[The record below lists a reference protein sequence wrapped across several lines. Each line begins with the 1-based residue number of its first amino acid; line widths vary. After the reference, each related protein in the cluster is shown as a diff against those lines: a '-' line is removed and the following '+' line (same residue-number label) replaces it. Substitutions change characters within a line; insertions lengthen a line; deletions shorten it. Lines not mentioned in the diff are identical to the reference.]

1 MSEQSEQID
10 INHLSNWKVE
20 DTLFISEKEWCFLW
34 KDWKKKIVLSFRV
47 KKTFAF
53 RVKKAFPFS
62 QIQLLRSYFSSS
74 LTVAGEQGAHISRK
88 PIKTSALNN
97 E

>member
-1 MSEQSEQID
+1 MLFVKGLKKENCFE
-10 INHLSNWKVE
+10 LSRE
-20 DTLFISEKEWCFLW
+20 
-34 KDWKKKIVLSFRV
+34 
-47 KKTFAF
+47 KTFAF